1 MFLPKPIPE
10 IIQSGDFNKVPYII
24 GQNSTECHGMS
35 PPGGKEKFVQGLTKE
50 DFEQNIG
57 GFLGHMAS
65 VSGRI
70 NFLRINL

>member
-1 MFLPKPIPE
+1 MFLTKPIAE
-10 IIQSGDFNKVPYII
+10 IIKSGEFNKVPYII

-57 GFLGHMAS
+57 GFLGQMAP
-65 VSGRI
+65 VSRKI
-70 NFLRINL
+70 SFL